1 MTLISEQTALEHKI
15 DDLTT
20 LVGEM
25 HTALVAEQRRRA
37 RLEELVGDA
46 MPALRVAAD
55 RTAAQLD
62 AFERRGYFAFAKA
75 GVEVVDEVVS
85 HFGEDDVRQLGDHV
99 VAILETLKEL
109 TQPEMLALLH
119 QAVEAVERQ
128 RVAVEAEPTEP
139 PTLWQLFRTARTPE
153 VRRGLGRTL
162 GTLSAMSAEPRTDSR
177 DDLKEE
183 TRR

>member
-1 MTLISEQTALEHKI
+1 MTVLTEQRSLEQKI

-37 RLEELVGDA
+37 RLEELVHDA
-46 MPALRVAAD
+46 MPMLETGSERAAEV
-55 RTAAQLD
+55 LD
-62 AFERRGYFAFAKA
+62 VLQRRGYFEFAKA
-75 GVEVVDEVVS
+75 GAGVVDEVVS
-85 HFGEDDVRQLGDHV
+85 HFGEDDVRQLGEHV
-99 VAILETLKEL
+99 VSILEALKEL

-128 RVAVEAEPTEP
+128 RTAVESEPADP
-139 PTLWQLFRTARTPE
+139 PSLWKLLRQARTPE

-162 GTLSAMSAEPRTDSR
+162 GTLAAMAEPTQ
-177 DDLKEE
+177 DLETE